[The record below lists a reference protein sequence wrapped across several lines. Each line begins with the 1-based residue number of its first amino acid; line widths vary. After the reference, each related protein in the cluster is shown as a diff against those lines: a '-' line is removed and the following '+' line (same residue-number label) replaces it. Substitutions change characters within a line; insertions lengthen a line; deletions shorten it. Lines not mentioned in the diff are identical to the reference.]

1 MEKNNSGY
9 IHRHHYCLCGNFQ
22 NIYKKLLGPVSEVV
36 HFKDTRSIHKS
47 QSYFF
52 IINNKQLKK
61 KFKGSKKMK
70 YLGINLTKDALNL
83 LLKYFFK
90 VMQVK
95 KNANK
100 WRDKPC
106 VCTGT
111 SIFQD

>member
-52 IINNKQLKK
+52 IINNKQLKTK
-61 KFKGSKKMK
+61 KKKILRLQK
-70 YLGINLTKDALNL
+70 NEILRDKSNKRCTKSVAEI
-83 LLKYFFK
+83 FFK
-90 VMQVK
+90 SDASEEECK
-95 KNANK
+95 
-100 WRDKPC
+100 
-106 VCTGT
+106 
-111 SIFQD
+111 